1 MLANQIHSTLRH
13 NFLFRIFRALSYL
26 SCMSLEDIE
35 APFHL
40 HPNSWEVIEAGIE
53 SGGQELLETLAMR
66 LGRPNLSGLHI
77 LDVGCGVRL
86 TQTIVNRSIP
96 VGSYTGIK
104 VKADI

>member
-66 LGRPNLSGLHI
+66 LGRSNFSWRYS

-86 TQTIVNRSIP
+86 TQRMLNRVIP
-96 VGSYTGIK
+96 CGSHMGI
-104 VKADI
+104 